1 MTVAAMKVMMATTQ
15 RQKLAQLT
23 SSIGAGVLGI
33 GIGALVATPLH
44 GLELVVI
51 AVGLV
56 LHLWGM
62 VDNHRAERGAP
73 QPAWATAAYWL
84 CWVGLVGLAGT
95 MLVRI
100 VVD

>member
-1 MTVAAMKVMMATTQ
+1 MTATAQ

-23 SSIGAGVLGI
+23 SSIGAGVIGI
-33 GIGALVATPLH
+33 GIGALVASPLR

-62 VDNHRAERGAP
+62 VDNHRAERGTP
-73 QPAWATAAYWL
+73 QPAWATATYWL
-84 CWVGLVGLAGT
+84 CWIGLVA
-95 MLVRI
+95 LVGVM
-100 VVD
+100 VVRAVR

>member
-1 MTVAAMKVMMATTQ
+1 MMAISQ

-33 GIGALVATPLH
+33 GIGGLVASRLR
-44 GLELVVI
+44 GLELIVI

-62 VDNHRAERGAP
+62 VDNHRAERGRA
-73 QPAWATAAYWL
+73 QPAWATATYWL
-84 CWVGLVGLAGT
+84 CWLGLVA
-95 MLVRI
+95 LVGAM
-100 VVD
+100 VVREVR